1 MRRRASTRGKAWLA
15 GALLA
20 LSQTAAAAETIPFT
34 AERWDLEDATVKAQ
48 LGRTA
53 VSGTAWLKD
62 VELEDGVIEVDVALT
77 RQRSYP
83 AIIFRR
89 QKDGDY
95 EHVYL
100 RPHRAG
106 FYPDALQYAPAF
118 NGVAGWQLY
127 NGPGYTAA
135 ATLPEGQWI
144 HLRLEVQGSQA
155 RLFVGPAPEPALVID
170 HLEWGDR
177 KGGVGLQSPR
187 NGPAVFSA
195 FSCTAAGDL
204 HFAPPAAPD
213 PVPGVVRDW
222 LLSPVGRA
230 PSFTPESYLDGR
242 TPDQIS
248 WMKVEAKP
256 NGLVDV
262 ARFLKPLASDTSKV
276 WARAVIPASRKERR
290 RFSFGYSDDVSVY
303 LNGEL
308 VFRGRSG
315 YRRRDPSFLGIIGWN
330 DTVNLELEEGDN
342 DLVFAVSEDF
352 GGWGFMCRD
361 LSAVYQDP
369 GLHLAWEISGK
380 VAAPESVI
388 YDPGR
393 QILYVTGYRDGSVA
407 KVCLDGQLQP
417 NWVTGLNAP
426 TGIRLSASDRL
437 FVVERPGLS
446 EIDPSSGEI
455 TARYP
460 VPDAGFLNDLAFDEK
475 GAIYVT
481 DTLKDCVFRV
491 AEAKPEVWIQGEAF
505 AGPNGILVEDGR
517 LLVGVTSDGT
527 IKTVDLETKQVDTL
541 VTLGPGSNMDGL
553 VSDGE
558 GGLLFSDYFGRLFR
572 LDAQG
577 QRTVLLDG
585 RGPYRYCADFGL
597 VPGSGLIVIPALYGQ
612 RITAYRY
619 DALATG
625 ATSR

>member
-1 MRRRASTRGKAWLA
+1 MRRRVSTRGKAWLA
-15 GALLA
+15 GAVLA
-20 LSQTAAAAETIPFT
+20 LSQAMAAAETIPFT
-34 AERWDLEDATVKAQ
+34 PGRWDLEDATVEAH

-53 VSGTAWLKD
+53 LSGTAWLKD
-62 VELEDGVIEVDVALT
+62 TVFADGVIEVDLALE

-89 QKDGDY
+89 QTDGEY

-106 FYPDALQYAPAF
+106 FYPDAIQYAPAF

-127 NGPGYTAA
+127 NGPGYTAG
-135 ATLPEGQWI
+135 ATLPENQWV

-155 RLFVGPAPEPALVID
+155 RLFVGPAPKPALVID
-170 HLEWGDR
+170 HLERGDSR
-177 KGGVGLQSPR
+177 GGVGLQSPR

-195 FSCTAAGDL
+195 FSCTADGDL
-204 HFAPPAAPD
+204 PFAPPSAPD
-213 PVPGVVRDW
+213 PVPGLIRDW
-222 LLSPVGRA
+222 SLSPVRVA
-230 PSFTPESYLDGR
+230 PSFVPESYLDGR
-242 TPDQIS
+242 PPDQIS
-248 WMKVEAKP
+248 WLDVEANA

-262 ARFLKPLASDTSKV
+262 ARFLKPLANDTSKV
-276 WARAVIPASRKERR
+276 WARTVIPASRKGRR
-290 RFSFGYSDDVSVY
+290 RFSFGYSDDVSLY

-315 YRRRDPSFLGIIGWN
+315 YRRRDPSFLGIVGWN
-330 DTVNLELEEGDN
+330 DTVNLDLKEGDN
-342 DLVFAVSEDF
+342 ELAFAVSEDF

-388 YDPGR
+388 HDAGR
-393 QILYVTGYRDGSVA
+393 QVLYVTGYRDGSVA
-407 KVCLDGQLQP
+407 RVSLDGQLQP
-417 NWVTGLNAP
+417 NWVTGLQAP

-437 FVVERPGLS
+437 FVVERAGLV

-455 TARYP
+455 TGRRP
-460 VPDAGFLNDLAFDEK
+460 IPDAGFPNDLAFDEE

-481 DTLKDCVFRV
+481 DTLKDCVYRITD
-491 AEAKPEVWIQGEAF
+491 AKPEVWVHGETF
-505 AGPNGILVEDGR
+505 AGPNGILVEGGR

-527 IKTVDLETKQVDTL
+527 IKSVDLETKRVDTL

-577 QRTVLLDG
+577 RQTLLLDG
-585 RGPYRYCADFGL
+585 RGPYQFCADFGL
-597 VPGSGLIVIPALYGQ
+597 VPGEGLIVIPSLYGQ

-619 DALATG
+619 DPLAQA